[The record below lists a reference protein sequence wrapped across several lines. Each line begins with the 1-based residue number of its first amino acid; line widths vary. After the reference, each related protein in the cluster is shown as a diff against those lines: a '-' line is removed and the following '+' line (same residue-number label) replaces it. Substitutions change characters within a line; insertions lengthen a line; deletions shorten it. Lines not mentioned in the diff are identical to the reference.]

1 MMAENYQIQVKIHE
15 LQNNLKTKPSDNFRK
30 QFIGRVRIV
39 DVNDFQEN
47 VNYDNV
53 NYSYIVCI
61 FISYI

>member
-1 MMAENYQIQVKIHE
+1 MAENYQIQVKIHE